1 MDETPGAL
9 AARAVAVGSRR
20 TKPEPLPGEARRI
33 GYLYVAPAFLL
44 YAAFN
49 LFPLG
54 QGDQRLLLRLGRDHD
69 RHVGRAGQLHRVL
82 HDPAIRSGYAHV
94 LVLMLFYSFMPI
106 VIGLFLAAVL
116 SRIRI
121 RGLTFFRMLLFLP
134 LVITDVA
141 TAVAW
146 IWMYDVDGPIS
157 TAMRWMGLGH
167 LVPSAG
173 WLGDFNTA
181 LPAVGVFGMWG
192 QFGFCL
198 ILFLAG
204 VMKIPASLYEAARVD
219 GANAVREFFA
229 VTLPGLRYEL
239 QVVLVLSVI
248 GTLGTF
254 DEIYV
259 LTSGGPGHA
268 TTVPAYL
275 VWQRMFL
282 TGQVGSAAALGI
294 ILMLI
299 VFAVTLRTQPPD
311 GTGGRG
317 VTTTTSRTQVTFN
330 YLLIILCSM
339 VAIYPLVGVFLASLY
354 PAGTSTSP
362 SGFALP
368 PTFAWHNYVT
378 AWQEGKF
385 AASFTTS
392 IIVAAVMV
400 PASVVLS
407 IIAGYAFATMR
418 FRGSKVDLLSVHPR
432 VDHPDRGDDRAAV
445 LRRARDGAARY
456 LLGADPARGLRRAR
470 VRHLL
475 DARGILVGSAVV
487 ARGRPDR
494 RSFELEDALEDH
506 GALRPPRDPHARGAD
521 LRRQLE
527 RILPRP
533 RIHDQPDD
541 GPGGPRQLLG
551 PLHHGHPARVGGRGD
566 RRDPDPDRL
575 HHLPAR
581 VHARGC

>member
-9 AARAVAVGSRR
+9 AARAGAVGSRR
-20 TKPEPLPGEARRI
+20 TKPERLPGEARRI

-54 QGDQRLLLRLGRDHD
+54 QGINVSFYDWDGITTGSWVGLGNYTEFFT
-69 RHVGRAGQLHRVL
+69 
-82 HDPAIRSGYAHV
+82 DPAIRSGYAHV
-94 LVLMLFYSFMPI
+94 MVLMLFYSFMPI
-106 VIGLFLAAVL
+106 VIGLFLAAVI

-239 QVVLVLSVI
+239 QVVLVLTVI

-299 VFAVTLRTQPPD
+299 VFAVT
-311 GTGGRG
+311 
-317 VTTTTSRTQVTFN
+317 
-330 YLLIILCSM
+330 Y
-339 VAIYPLVGVFLASLY
+339 
-354 PAGTSTSP
+354 
-362 SGFALP
+362 
-368 PTFAWHNYVT
+368 
-378 AWQEGKF
+378 
-385 AASFTTS
+385 
-392 IIVAAVMV
+392 
-400 PASVVLS
+400 
-407 IIAGYAFATMR
+407 
-418 FRGSKVDLLSVHPR
+418 
-432 VDHPDRGDDRAAV
+432 
-445 LRRARDGAARY
+445 
-456 LLGADPARGLRRAR
+456 GLNR
-470 VRHLL
+470 LM
-475 DARGILVGSAVV
+475 
-487 ARGRPDR
+487 
-494 RSFELEDALEDH
+494 E
-506 GALRPPRDPHARGAD
+506 RGA
-521 LRRQLE
+521 E
-527 RILPRP
+527 
-533 RIHDQPDD
+533 
-541 GPGGPRQLLG
+541 
-551 PLHHGHPARVGGRGD
+551 A
-566 RRDPDPDRL
+566 
-575 HHLPAR
+575 
-581 VHARGC
+581 

>member
-1 MDETPGAL
+1 
-9 AARAVAVGSRR
+9 
-20 TKPEPLPGEARRI
+20 
-33 GYLYVAPAFLL
+33 
-44 YAAFN
+44 
-49 LFPLG
+49 
-54 QGDQRLLLRLGRDHD
+54 
-69 RHVGRAGQLHRVL
+69 
-82 HDPAIRSGYAHV
+82 
-94 LVLMLFYSFMPI
+94 
-106 VIGLFLAAVL
+106 
-116 SRIRI
+116 
-121 RGLTFFRMLLFLP
+121 
-134 LVITDVA
+134 
-141 TAVAW
+141 
-146 IWMYDVDGPIS
+146 
-157 TAMRWMGLGH
+157 MGLGR

-239 QVVLVLSVI
+239 QVVLVLTVI

-354 PAGTSTSP
+354 PAGD
-362 SGFALP
+362 
-368 PTFAWHNYVT
+368 
-378 AWQEGKF
+378 
-385 AASFTTS
+385 
-392 IIVAAVMV
+392 
-400 PASVVLS
+400 
-407 IIAGYAFATMR
+407 
-418 FRGSKVDLLSVHPR
+418 VDLAVWVRAPPDVRLAQLRHR
-432 VDHPDRGDDRAAV
+432 VAGGEVRGELHDEHHRRGGDGAGVGRPLDHRAATPS
-445 LRRARDGAARY
+445 RRCA
-456 LLGADPARGLRRAR
+456 
-470 VRHLL
+470 
-475 DARGILVGSAVV
+475 SA
-487 ARGRPDR
+487 DR
-494 RSFELEDALEDH
+494 RSSSICSSS
-506 GALRPPRDPHARGAD
+506 G
-521 LRRQLE
+521 
-527 RILPRP
+527 
-533 RIHDQPDD
+533 
-541 GPGGPRQLLG
+541 
-551 PLHHGHPARVGGRGD
+551 
-566 RRDPDPDRL
+566 
-575 HHLPAR
+575 
-581 VHARGC
+581 